1 MPAAAR
7 FSPGRSPPEHAAG
20 ADKEVPAAGGTVYRR
35 QPFAVFDI
43 QPQRR
48 VGFIVNAAVHRHLH
62 PAIAIN
68 TRQQRTQGT
77 PGFAVPILPVHRN
90 ALFLRIHPI
99 ALQGQRRVGEGT
111 GGAGDGGQ
119 GSSARGAGNVI
130 TWAVLSMVCAEYTRL
145 AALCRPN
152 LTVFCT
158 RPESEPPLAIK
169 SRICCASLCGDF
181 AWRTTASS
189 AAVAFN

>member
-1 MPAAAR
+1 MYAGSGTIFAR
-7 FSPGRSPPEHAAG
+7 PFATRNTPPGRIKKFPP
-20 ADKEVPAAGGTVYRR
+20 PAERLYRR

-62 PAIAIN
+62 PAVAIN

-77 PGFAVPILPVHRN
+77 PGFAVPIPASTSQC
-90 ALFLRIHPI
+90 ALSRIHPI

-119 GSSARGAGNVI
+119 GQQRQGSRQRNNMGSPFYGLRRVYPPRC
-130 TWAVLSMVCAEYTRL
+130 LMPPKSHS
-145 AALCRPN
+145 
-152 LTVFCT
+152 VFAPG
-158 RPESEPPLAIK
+158 RKAN
-169 SRICCASLCGDF
+169 RR
-181 AWRTTASS
+181 WR
-189 AAVAFN
+189 

>member
-1 MPAAAR
+1 MLIDANPVAQFARAGGGLQPPVDDAILNQHRAGLHRIADGGRGFVRRQRHDFRPAV
-7 FSPGRSPPEHAAG
+7 FHQEYAAG
-20 ADKEVPAAGGTVYRR
+20 ADKEVPAAGGAVYRR

-48 VGFIVNAAVHRHLH
+48 VGLIVNAAVHRHLH
-62 PAIAIN
+62 PAVAID

-119 GSSARGAGNVI
+119 GQQRQREQA
-130 TWAVLSMVCAEYTRL
+130 T
-145 AALCRPN
+145 
-152 LTVFCT
+152 
-158 RPESEPPLAIK
+158 
-169 SRICCASLCGDF
+169 
-181 AWRTTASS
+181 
-189 AAVAFN
+189 